1 MWRRAATCWTTLE
14 TKAGPLSDWRVSGRP
29 NLGIMCSVSME
40 APILAISPVDR
51 PLSILKRYQRGLRDI

>member
-14 TKAGPLSDWRVSGRP
+14 TKAGPLSDWRVSGRL

-40 APILAISPVDR
+40 ATILAVSPVV
-51 PLSILKRYQRGLRDI
+51 G